1 MDEIDITDSTF
12 SLNNNFDTNAVLSGG
27 DGTDSKSFYMY
38 AAIAVGVL
46 VLCYI
51 LYTTFAGK
59 GKRVTFQDKLE
70 QCYGDVCYPSDH

>member
-12 SLNNNFDTNAVLSGG
+12 SLNNNFDTNTVIET
-27 DGTDSKSFYMY
+27 GTDSKSFYMY

-70 QCYGDVCYPSDH
+70 QCYGDVCYTSDH

>member
-27 DGTDSKSFYMY
+27 DGEAKSFYMY